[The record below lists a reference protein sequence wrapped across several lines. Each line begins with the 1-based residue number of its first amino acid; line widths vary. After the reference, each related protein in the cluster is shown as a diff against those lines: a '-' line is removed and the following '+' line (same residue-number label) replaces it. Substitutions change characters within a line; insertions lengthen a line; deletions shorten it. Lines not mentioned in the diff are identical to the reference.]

1 LQASGPTA
9 QIRVRIP
16 RDESY
21 RCPVSLSLS
30 VVLRPTGP
38 VQPVDRRVLG
48 LAATGVGGFG
58 LAAVYQ
64 LSGGQ
69 IGIPCLLHATTGL
82 NCPLC
87 GSTRMAA
94 ALLHGDLNA
103 AWHFNPV
110 VLVLGPL
117 IGVAVGYQLLA
128 WSLESLRLV
137 RLPRL
142 RMSPRAVDWTVKG
155 LIALLLVY
163 GVARNLI

>member
-1 LQASGPTA
+1 M
-9 QIRVRIP
+9 
-16 RDESY
+16 
-21 RCPVSLSLS
+21 SLSLS

-48 LAATGVGGFG
+48 LAAAGVGGFG

-64 LSGGQ
+64 LSGGR

-94 ALLHGDLNA
+94 AMLRGDLTA
-103 AWHFNPV
+103 AWHFNSV
-110 VLVLGPL
+110 VFVLGPL

-128 WSLESLRLV
+128 WTLESLRLI

-142 RMSPRAVDWTVKG
+142 TMSPRTVDWAVKG

-163 GVARNLI
+163 GVARNLN

>member
-1 LQASGPTA
+1 M
-9 QIRVRIP
+9 
-16 RDESY
+16 
-21 RCPVSLSLS
+21 SLSLN

-64 LSGGQ
+64 LSGGR

-82 NCPLC
+82 NCPFC
-87 GSTRMAA
+87 GATRMAA
-94 ALLHGDLNA
+94 AMLRGDLVA
-103 AWHFNPV
+103 AWYFNPV

-142 RMSPRAVDWTVKG
+142 RMSPRTVDWVVKG
-155 LIALLLVY
+155 LIALFVVY
-163 GVARNLI
+163 GVARNLN

>member
-1 LQASGPTA
+1 M
-9 QIRVRIP
+9 
-16 RDESY
+16 
-21 RCPVSLSLS
+21 SLSLS

-38 VQPVDRRVLG
+38 VQPLDRRVWG
-48 LAATGVGGFG
+48 LTAVGVGGFG

-69 IGIPCLLHATTGL
+69 IGVPCILHATTGL

-94 ALLHGDLNA
+94 ALLRGDLDA

-117 IGVAVGYQLLA
+117 VGVAVGYQLLA

-142 RMSPRAVDWTVKG
+142 TMSPRVADWLIKG
-155 LIALLLVY
+155 VIALLLVY
-163 GVARNLI
+163 GVARNLN

>member
-1 LQASGPTA
+1 
-9 QIRVRIP
+9 
-16 RDESY
+16 
-21 RCPVSLSLS
+21 VSVSQS

-38 VQPVDRRVLG
+38 VRPLDRRVWG
-48 LAATGVGGFG
+48 LSAVGVGGFA
-58 LAAVYQ
+58 LAGIYQ
-64 LSGGQ
+64 VSGGR
-69 IGIPCLLHATTGL
+69 IGIPCILHATTGL

-94 ALLHGDLNA
+94 ALLRGDLDA

-117 IGVAVGYQLLA
+117 VGVALGYQVLA

-142 RMSPRAVDWTVKG
+142 TISPRAADWLLKG
-155 LIALLLVY
+155 VIALLIVY
-163 GVARNLI
+163 GVARNLH

>member
-1 LQASGPTA
+1 M
-9 QIRVRIP
+9 
-16 RDESY
+16 
-21 RCPVSLSLS
+21 SLSLN

-48 LAATGVGGFG
+48 LAATGVGGLG

-64 LSGGQ
+64 LTGGR

-82 NCPLC
+82 NCPFC
-87 GSTRMAA
+87 GATRMAA
-94 ALLHGDLNA
+94 ALLRGDLVA
-103 AWHFNPV
+103 AWYFNPV

-142 RMSPRAVDWTVKG
+142 TMSPRTVDWVVKG
-155 LIALLLVY
+155 LIALFVVY
-163 GVARNLI
+163 GVARNLN

>member
-1 LQASGPTA
+1 MQANGPTA
-9 QIRVRIP
+9 QIRLRIP

-48 LAATGVGGFG
+48 LAATGVGGVG

-64 LSGGQ
+64 LSGGR

-94 ALLHGDLNA
+94 ALLHGDLDA

-110 VLVLGPL
+110 VLVLGPV

-142 RMSPRAVDWTVKG
+142 RMSPRAVDWFVKG

-163 GVARNLI
+163 GVARNLN

>member
-1 LQASGPTA
+1 MSHSPT
-9 QIRVRIP
+9 
-16 RDESY
+16 
-21 RCPVSLSLS
+21 

-38 VQPVDRRVLG
+38 VRPVDRRVLG
-48 LAATGVGGFG
+48 LAATGVGGFA
-58 LAAVYQ
+58 LAGVYQ
-64 LSGGQ
+64 LSGGRL
-69 IGIPCLLHATTGL
+69 GIPCLLHATTGL

-128 WSLESLRLV
+128 WSLESLRLI

-142 RMSPRAVDWTVKG
+142 RMSPRAVDWTVKA
-155 LIALLLVY
+155 LIALLVVY
-163 GVARNLI
+163 GFARNLN

>member
-1 LQASGPTA
+1 M
-9 QIRVRIP
+9 
-16 RDESY
+16 
-21 RCPVSLSLS
+21 SLSLN

-48 LAATGVGGFG
+48 LAATGVGGLG

-64 LSGGQ
+64 LSGGR

-82 NCPLC
+82 NCPFC
-87 GSTRMAA
+87 GATRMAA
-94 ALLHGDLNA
+94 ALLRGDLVA
-103 AWHFNPV
+103 AWYFNPV
-110 VLVLGPL
+110 VLVLGPV

-142 RMSPRAVDWTVKG
+142 TMSPRTVDWVVKG
-155 LIALLLVY
+155 LIALFVVY
-163 GVARNLI
+163 GVARNLN

>member
-1 LQASGPTA
+1 MQANGPTA
-9 QIRVRIP
+9 QLRLRIP

-38 VQPVDRRVLG
+38 VQPLDRRVWG
-48 LAATGVGGFG
+48 LTAVGVGGFG

-64 LSGGQ
+64 LSGGH
-69 IGIPCLLHATTGL
+69 IGIPCILHATTGL

-94 ALLHGDLNA
+94 ALLRGDLDA

-117 IGVAVGYQLLA
+117 VGVAVGYQLLA

-142 RMSPRAVDWTVKG
+142 TMSPRVADWLIKG
-155 LIALLLVY
+155 VIALLVVY
-163 GVARNLI
+163 GVARNLN